1 MVKINFL
8 PQIFLCLEIIEK
20 KNDFGFIEELKN
32 GVDLDFDNDKVKI
45 FYDDILIEKENKS
58 GFVVSESKNILVV
71 LDKKLNYDLI
81 EEGFVREIISK
92 VQNMRKEAK
101 FDVMD
106 KTITY
111 YEAGDFIK
119 KIFLK
124 YEDLLKKETLA
135 NEIINGNLDGYVKE
149 WNINNEQVK
158 FGVKKI

>member
-1 MVKINFL
+1 M
-8 PQIFLCLEIIEK
+8 
-20 KNDFGFIEELKN
+20 
-32 GVDLDFDNDKVKI
+32 
-45 FYDDILIEKENKS
+45 IEKENKS
-58 GFVVSESKNILVV
+58 DFVLSENKNILVV
-71 LDKKLNYDLI
+71 LDKKLDDDLI

-92 VQNMRKEAK
+92 VQNMRKEAE

-106 KTITY
+106 KIIIY

-135 NEIINGNLDGYVKE
+135 NEIINGNLDGYVKA
-149 WNINNEQVK
+149 WNINHEQVK